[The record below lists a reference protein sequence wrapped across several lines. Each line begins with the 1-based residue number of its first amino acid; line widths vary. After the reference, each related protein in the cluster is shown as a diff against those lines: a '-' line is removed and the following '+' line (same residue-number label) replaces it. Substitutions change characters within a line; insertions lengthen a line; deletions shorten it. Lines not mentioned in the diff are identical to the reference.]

1 MDESYEFPIHD
12 RQFEGNEKEN
22 TRGGGNNTNSYY
34 GLYSETLRSLTTTIS
49 KDQEDY
55 LQGDYKVSEG
65 VYPVIYVPF
74 FFIFH

>member
-49 KDQEDY
+49 KGQKDY
-55 LQGDYKVSEG
+55 L
-65 VYPVIYVPF
+65 
-74 FFIFH
+74 